1 MYLLDTPIVLEL
13 RKARAGRA
21 DPGLAAWAAGVARE
35 RLFLS
40 AWSLVELE
48 GMAART
54 ARTDRSA
61 GAALRDWV
69 AGQVV
74 PAFEG
79 HILPVDAAVARR
91 RGELAIAD
99 TRDALLA
106 ATALEHGLTLVT
118 RNKAAFKGARLRLFD
133 PSGYLPTEARWSS
146 SWRSAAR
153 SGPHWL
159 RNLFAATS
167 WWPT

>member
-21 DPGLAAWAAGVARE
+21 DAGLAAWAAGVARE

-40 AWSLVELE
+40 ALSLVELE

-54 ARTDRSA
+54 ARGDKAA
-61 GAALRDWV
+61 GAALRTWIDN
-69 AGQVV
+69 QIV

-79 HILPVDAAVARR
+79 HILPLDAAVARR
-91 RGELAIAD
+91 RGELGIAD
-99 TRDALLA
+99 TRDALFA

-118 RNKAAFKGARLRLFD
+118 GNRSAFKGARVRLYD
-133 PSGYLPTEARWSS
+133 PSGYRPDQAEEEAD
-146 SWRSAAR
+146 WRSAAR
-153 SGPHWL
+153 GGRLWL
-159 RNLFAATS
+159 HNLFIRG
-167 WWPT
+167 